1 MDKFLRIAE
10 IIAKEWVA
18 VNVVQEAS
26 DAAFAIIDGMDGMI
40 SEQGES
46 VLWKFWKRDILRRW
60 DSLAGKKVGKDELLP
75 ILHDLID
82 GLEGVVSE
90 QGEVPSYGYWKSDVL
105 RKAKDAERRLKM
117 V

>member
-1 MDKFLRIAE
+1 MDKFLRMAERIANE
-10 IIAKEWVA
+10 LMAA
-18 VNVVQEAS
+18 NVVREAS
-26 DAAFAIIDGMDGMI
+26 DAAFAIVDGMDGMI

-46 VLWKFWKRDILRRW
+46 VLWKFWKPDILKRW
-60 DSLAGKKVGKDELLP
+60 DSLAGKRVGKDDLLP

-90 QGEVPSYGYWKSDVL
+90 QGEMPSYGYWKSGVL
-105 RKAKDAERRLKM
+105 RKAKDAERKLKM